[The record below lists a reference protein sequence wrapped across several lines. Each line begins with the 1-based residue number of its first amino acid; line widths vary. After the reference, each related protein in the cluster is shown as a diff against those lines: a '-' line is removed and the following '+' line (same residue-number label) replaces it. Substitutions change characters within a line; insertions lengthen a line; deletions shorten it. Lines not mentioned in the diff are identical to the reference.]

1 MADDSGI
8 DIYLDG
14 ERQSVRTGAT
24 LHDILPDLDP
34 AFAVC
39 VLHPVEEEAQET
51 RQLRLISTVGEM
63 VLEITDP
70 RWYSL
75 VEDAVAGA
83 ADGLGLRW
91 QDRQAA
97 AFGPF
102 ETDISPARMPH
113 QYARGDVIL
122 GCGGYDPSR
131 SHLVFSR
138 RRHTA
143 DHGAGPEGGVI
154 GRVVRG
160 RAQID
165 RFAPGDR
172 ITEAERVIA
181 WSGAIRSYTT
191 TDRSTALEEG
201 MQVFSRIRA
210 AAEGYSPQEI
220 DTEVAE
226 SVEFFLIALEEGR
239 FTVQRASSTHIQDSR
254 MMGFPVPPERVR
266 PRFEGTVTFRTEGK
280 THGCLYIY
288 TTDTPSTFSH
298 TLVGRVLAGIELAA
312 TAREGDLLRVETSPR
327 RLDLV
332 GMRIGDARE
341 AAAERDIRIT
351 ESDGTGDD
359 RVVVECDPATTL
371 EILAR
376 SEVTVTTAP
385 ESEVITV
392 RLDDEH
398 APETCRFFRTI
409 TGLHLHRLGRIPF
422 TFQFE
427 DLYLFQPKLEGGV
440 HVRPENTPEGE
451 VPAGTLAVTNDSR
464 KSTGMVGVRLAPSS
478 EFGPTAEP
486 FQGTNCIGEV
496 LDPEKMEQ
504 LEEGGWVYITEERA

>member
-1 MADDSGI
+1 MADDSGV

-14 ERQSVRTGAT
+14 ERETVRRGAT

-39 VLHPVEEEAQET
+39 VVHPVEKEAQET
-51 RQLRLISTVGEM
+51 RQLRLMSTAGEM

-70 RWYSL
+70 RWYTL

-102 ETDISPARMPH
+102 ETDISPARTPH
-113 QYARGDVIL
+113 QYERGEVIL
-122 GCGGYDPSR
+122 GCAGYDPSR

-165 RFAPGDR
+165 RFSPGNR
-172 ITEAERVIA
+172 ITGSERVIA
-181 WSGAIRSYTT
+181 WSGTVRSFTT
-191 TDRSTALEEG
+191 TDRNTVLEEG
-201 MQVFSRIRA
+201 MQVFSRIRV

-239 FTVQRASSTHIQDSR
+239 FDVNRASSTHVQDSR
-254 MMGFPVPPERVR
+254 MLGVPVPRERVR

-288 TTDTPSTFSH
+288 TTDTPSTSSH
-298 TLVGRVLAGIELAA
+298 TLVGRALAGIELAA
-312 TAREGDLLRVETSPR
+312 TAREGDILRVETIPR

-332 GMRIGDARE
+332 GMRLPDAQKV
-341 AAAERDIRIT
+341 AAERGIRIT
-351 ESDGTGDD
+351 GSDGAGDD

-371 EILAR
+371 EILGR
-376 SEVTVTTAP
+376 GEVTVATAP
-385 ESEVITV
+385 ESEVLTV
-392 RLDDEH
+392 RLDDDL

-409 TGLHLHRLGRIPF
+409 TGLHLHRLGRLPF

-451 VPAGTLAVTNDSR
+451 IPAGILAVTNDSR
-464 KSTGMVGVRLAPSS
+464 KSAGMVGVRLAPSS

-496 LDPEKMEQ
+496 LDPEKMKHRK
-504 LEEGGWVYITEERA
+504 EGGWVYITEVQA